1 MPRPKKAPYEL
12 NIDDL
17 KPRQLTSGRWQVR
30 GTWKRW
36 TGEAVTRYG
45 SGKTKGQAR
54 ADLRQKLEADK
65 AGEVKGGMDVTIA
78 QAYEH
83 YFAHVEVVGKPG
95 PTTVRE
101 RKHRLKNH
109 VAPRVG
115 EVPLARFTTGRA
127 NQLLDELEGQASW
140 SVARNVRNDL
150 AAVLRFA
157 VGRDWIKANPI
168 REARKIDEPE
178 KKAVIMDEPMS
189 QRIRSALVEFEA
201 SDGRRLTPFVLIW
214 DVMLLTGCRISE
226 VIALHWD
233 DVRLDTPEP
242 HVKVW
247 RSATMSEGL
256 REHRKSGTKP
266 VLVKLPSEL
275 ARRLKVHR
283 EDAEGDLVFPGR
295 GGVLRDQRNLRAS
308 FARAMEWAGIHDPE
322 VIGSAFKFHV
332 LRRTRITGVYYQ
344 HGEGAAVAIG
354 GHADA
359 RQLRSY
365 VEERDQVLDFD

>member
-17 KPRQLTSGRWQVR
+17 KPRQLASGRWQVR

-45 SGKTKGQAR
+45 SGPTKGKAR
-54 ADLRQKLEADK
+54 ADLRQKLEVDK
-65 AGEVKGGMDVTIA
+65 AGEVKDGMDITIA

-83 YFAHVEVVGKPG
+83 YFAHVRVVGKPG

-115 EVPLARFTTGRA
+115 KIPLARFTTGRA
-127 NQLLDELEGQASW
+127 NQLLDDLEGEATW
-140 SVARNVRNDL
+140 SVARNARNDL
-150 AAVLRFA
+150 TAVLSFA
-157 VGRDWIKANPI
+157 VGRDWITANPM
-168 REARKIDEPE
+168 RETRRIDEPE

-189 QRIRSALVEFEA
+189 RRVRAALVDFEA

-214 DVMLLTGCRISE
+214 DIMLLTGCRISE
-226 VIALHWD
+226 VIALHWA
-233 DVRLDTPEP
+233 DVHLDVAEP
-242 HVKVW
+242 YVKVW
-247 RSATMSEGL
+247 RSATAEEGL

-266 VLVKLPSEL
+266 VPVKLPAEL
-275 ARRLKVHR
+275 AQRLKSHR
-283 EDAEGDLVFPGR
+283 EATEGELVFPGR
-295 GGVLRDQRNLRAS
+295 GGVLRDQRNLRSS
-308 FARAMEWAGIHDPE
+308 FARAMEWAGIDEPE
-322 VIGSAFKFHV
+322 VIGAAFKFHV
-332 LRRTRITGVYYQ
+332 LRRTRITGVYYR

-365 VEERDQVLDFD
+365 VEEREEVLDFD